1 MDLQIK
7 IPKPSPEG
15 SGMAYKNLLV
25 TVEPPIA
32 TVTINRPNVLNAL
45 DDETVAELWVAFLL
59 LEKND
64 GVRVILLTGTGE
76 KAFVAGADINELR
89 AADVLRSRWKCEQG
103 QGLLF
108 KMEEMDKAV
117 IAVIN
122 GFALGGG
129 CEIAMAADIRIA
141 ADTAKLGQPEVN
153 LGIIPGYGGTQRLP
167 RLVGEGKAKELIF
180 TGDIIDAAE
189 AFRIGLVDRVV
200 PKDQLMAEAKK
211 MAEKIAAKGP
221 LAIAAAKRAVR
232 NGLAA
237 DLKTGCAYEAAE
249 FAALSPT
256 EDKMEGTSAFLE
268 KRKANFK
275 GK

>member
-1 MDLQIK
+1 MDIEIK
-7 IPKPSPEG
+7 IPKPAPEE

-25 TVEPPIA
+25 KVEPPIA
-32 TVTINRPNVLNAL
+32 TLTINRPNVLNAL
-45 DDETVAELWVAFLL
+45 DDETIAELWVAFLL
-59 LEKND
+59 LEKNEA
-64 GVRVILLTGTGE
+64 VRVILLTGGGD
-76 KAFVAGADINELR
+76 KAFVAGADINELK
-89 AADVLRSRWKCEQG
+89 AADVLASRAKCDQG

-108 KMEEMDKAV
+108 KMEEMDKVV

-129 CEIAMAADIRIA
+129 CEIAMAADIRVA

-180 TGDIIDAAE
+180 TGDVIDANE
-189 AFRIGLVDRVV
+189 AFRIGLVDKVL
-200 PKDQLMAEAKK
+200 PKDQLMAEARK
-211 MAEKIAAKGP
+211 MAEKIASKGP
-221 LAIAAAKRAVR
+221 LAIAAAKRSVR

-237 DLKTGCAYEAAE
+237 DLRTGCAIEAAE
-249 FAALSPT
+249 FAALSAS

-268 KRKANFK
+268 KRKATFK

>member
-7 IPKPSPEG
+7 IPKPAPEG
-15 SGMAYKNLLV
+15 GGMGYQNLLV
-25 TVEPPIA
+25 AVEPPLA
-32 TVTINRPNVLNAL
+32 TVTINRPSVLNAL
-45 DDETVAELWVAFLL
+45 DDETIAELWLAFLL
-59 LEKND
+59 LEKNEA
-64 GVRVILLTGTGE
+64 VRVILLTGAGD
-76 KAFVAGADINELR
+76 KAFVAGADINELK
-89 AADVLRSRWKCEQG
+89 AADVLRSRWKCDQG

-108 KMEEMDKAV
+108 KMEEMDKVV

-180 TGDIIDAAE
+180 TGDVIDAAE
-189 AFRIGLVDRVV
+189 AYRIGLVDKVV

-221 LAIAAAKRAVR
+221 LAIAAAKRAIR

-237 DLKTGCAYEAAE
+237 DLKTGCACEAAE
-249 FAALSPT
+249 FAALAAS

>member
-1 MDLQIK
+1 MDIEIK
-7 IPKPSPEG
+7 IPKPAPEE

-25 TVEPPIA
+25 KVEPPIA

-45 DDETVAELWVAFLL
+45 DDETIAELWVAFLL
-59 LEKND
+59 LEKNEA
-64 GVRVILLTGTGE
+64 VRVILLTGGGD
-76 KAFVAGADINELR
+76 KAFVAGADINELK
-89 AADVLRSRWKCEQG
+89 AADVLASRAKCDQG
-103 QGLLF
+103 QGLLL
-108 KMEEMDKAV
+108 KIEEMDKVV

-180 TGDIIDAAE
+180 TGDVIDANE
-189 AFRIGLVDRVV
+189 AFRIGLVDKVL

-211 MAEKIAAKGP
+211 MAEKIASKGP
-221 LAIAAAKRAVR
+221 LAIAAAKRAIR
-232 NGLAA
+232 IGLAA
-237 DLKTGCAYEAAE
+237 DLRTACAIEAAE
-249 FAALSPT
+249 FVALASS
-256 EDKMEGTSAFLE
+256 EDKMEGTCAFLE

>member
-1 MDLQIK
+1 MDLEIK
-7 IPKPSPEG
+7 IPKPAPEE
-15 SGMAYKNLLV
+15 SGAVFKNLALK
-25 TVEPPIA
+25 VEPPIA
-32 TVTINRPNVLNAL
+32 TLTINRPGVLNAL
-45 DDETVAELWVAFLL
+45 DDETIAELWVAFLL
-59 LEKND
+59 LEKSE
-64 GVRVILLTGTGE
+64 VIRVILLTGAGD

-89 AADVLRSRWKCEQG
+89 AADVLASKSKCDQG

-180 TGDIIDAAE
+180 TGDIIDAHE
-189 AFRIGLVDRVV
+189 AYRIGLVDKVV
-200 PKDQLMAEAKK
+200 PKAELMAEAKK

-221 LAIAAAKRAVR
+221 LAIAAAKRAMR

-237 DLKTGCAYEAAE
+237 DLRTGCSIEAAE
-249 FAALSPT
+249 FAALASS

>member
-1 MDLQIK
+1 MDIEIK
-7 IPKPSPEG
+7 IPKPASEE
-15 SGMAYKNLLV
+15 SGMGYKNLLV
-25 TVEPPIA
+25 KVEPPIA

-45 DDETVAELWVAFLL
+45 DDETIAELWVAFLL

-64 GVRVILLTGTGE
+64 AVRVILLTGAGE
-76 KAFVAGADINELR
+76 KAFVAGADINELK
-89 AADVLRSRWKCEQG
+89 AADVPGSRVKCEQG

-108 KMEEMDKAV
+108 KMEQMDKAV

-180 TGDIIDAAE
+180 TGEVIDAAE
-189 AFRIGLVDRVV
+189 AYRIGLVDKVV
-200 PKDQLMAEAKK
+200 PKAELVAEAKK
-211 MAEKIAAKGP
+211 MAEKIASKGP
-221 LAIAAAKRAVR
+221 LAIAAAKRAIR
-232 NGLAA
+232 LGMST
-237 DLKTGCAYEAAE
+237 DLKSGCEYEAAE
-249 FAALSPT
+249 FSALAAS
-256 EDKMEGTSAFLE
+256 EDKREGTSAFLE

>member
-7 IPKPSPEG
+7 IPKPTPED

-25 TVEPPIA
+25 TTEPPLA

-45 DDETVAELWVAFLL
+45 DDETIAELWLAFLL

-64 GVRVILLTGTGE
+64 AIRVILLTGVGD
-76 KAFVAGADINELR
+76 KAFVAGADINELK

-108 KMEEMDKAV
+108 KMEEMDKAI
-117 IAVIN
+117 IAAIN

-167 RLVGEGKAKELIF
+167 RLVGEGKAKELVF

-189 AFRIGLVDRVV
+189 AWRIGLVDKVV
-200 PKDQLMAEAKK
+200 PKDRLMAEAKK

-221 LAIAAAKRAVR
+221 LAIAAAKRAIR

-237 DLKTGCAYEAAE
+237 DLKTGCACEAAE
-249 FAALSPT
+249 FAALASS